1 MTLPPMATPRPRVCT
16 PAVWP
21 AIPDGLDFI
30 SLDFYDPSTREA
42 AGNKHL
48 YDKYFI
54 PLLRP
59 HQRLW
64 VGAKDILHT
73 HSCLSLIMAIFPQS
87 S

>member
-1 MTLPPMATPRPRVCT
+1 MTLLPMLLPGSRVCT